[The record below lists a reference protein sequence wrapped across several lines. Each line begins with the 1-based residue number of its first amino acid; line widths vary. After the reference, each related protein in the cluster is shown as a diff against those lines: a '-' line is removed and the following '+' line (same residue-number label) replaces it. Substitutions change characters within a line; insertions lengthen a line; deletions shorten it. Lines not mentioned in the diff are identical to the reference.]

1 MIACATRLHE
11 VQTSAEFGVGISG
24 EVSVDFGKVM
34 DRMRRI
40 RSTISEVRERSRHEL
55 GVKLDVQCT
64 AFRPCLVTAV
74 GVRLKQKKKKKK
86 PF

>member
-34 DRMRRI
+34 NRMRRI
-40 RSTISEVRERSRHEL
+40 RSTISEVREME
-55 GVKLDVQCT
+55 
-64 AFRPCLVTAV
+64 
-74 GVRLKQKKKKKK
+74 
-86 PF
+86 